1 MIEEFEIL
9 KCTRDENLEII
20 DKVVVE
26 TPLTIIVN
34 DNEYITIMCTPI
46 KMEELAVG
54 FLFSEGLIKSKE
66 DIISLN
72 LESSEEN
79 ICRVRI
85 KNHINFEELYGN
97 RVVTSGSKGS
107 LYYNS
112 MSFMKDKKFTN
123 NIKVHKN
130 EIMDTMSNFFNRS
143 KIFEATGGVHSVLL
157 KNKDIEI
164 FREDI
169 GRHNAIDKAVGYL
182 ILNSLPVDEFVIY
195 ISGRLSS
202 EMVSKISKAGISSA
216 ISRACPTSL
225 SLGLARNMN
234 MTLIGFSRGNRFN
247 VYSGK
252 ERVEYNE

>member
-1 MIEEFEIL
+1 MIKEFKIL
-9 KCTRDENLEII
+9 KCTREETFETF

-34 DNEYITIMCTPI
+34 KHEYITIMCTPI
-46 KMEELAVG
+46 KMDELAVG
-54 FLFSEGLIKSKE
+54 FLFSEGLITSKN
-66 DIISLN
+66 DILSLE
-72 LESSEEN
+72 LETSHNN
-79 ICRVRI
+79 ICRIELKTAV
-85 KNHINFEELYGN
+85 NFEELYGH

-112 MSFMKDKKFTN
+112 MDFMKDKKFNN
-123 NIKVHKN
+123 NIKIHKD
-130 EIMDTMSNFFNRS
+130 EIMDTMCNFFKRS
-143 KIFEATGGVHSVLL
+143 EIFEATGGVHSVLL
-157 KNKDIEI
+157 KSKDTEI

-169 GRHNAIDKAVGYL
+169 GRHNAIDKAVGHL
-182 ILNSLPVDEFVIY
+182 ILNSLSVDDFVIY

-202 EMVSKISKAGISSA
+202 EMVSKISKAGICFA

-252 ERVEYNE
+252 ERIDCNA